1 MPLSCRQ
8 LRNNSFSVEYPS
20 SRQISPNLP
29 KSLKSG
35 QECCC
40 LSITDNLSPWSVSHP
55 QGTHALYD
63 LCPKEVK
70 FKLCKSAACDHK
82 DLELIPAIVANIY
95 VYIYFFVDI
104 LDFKLSIQTV
114 GEKNS
119 L

>member
-1 MPLSCRQ
+1 MS
-8 LRNNSFSVEYPS
+8 
-20 SRQISPNLP
+20 
-29 KSLKSG
+29 
-35 QECCC
+35 
-40 LSITDNLSPWSVSHP
+40 
-55 QGTHALYD
+55 
-63 LCPKEVK
+63 KEVK